1 MPGTLDDAA
10 LEFTRDL
17 LTVYE
22 DEGLT
27 TDAAKA
33 VMMKY
38 ARLLMVRDTLPHVLI
53 SLQYYT
59 KQPKGKEAIAMAL
72 KLLAAARGVTL

>member
-38 ARLLMVRDTLPHVLI
+38 ARLLLIRDTLPHVLI

-59 KQPKGKEAIAMAL
+59 TKPKGKEAIATAL